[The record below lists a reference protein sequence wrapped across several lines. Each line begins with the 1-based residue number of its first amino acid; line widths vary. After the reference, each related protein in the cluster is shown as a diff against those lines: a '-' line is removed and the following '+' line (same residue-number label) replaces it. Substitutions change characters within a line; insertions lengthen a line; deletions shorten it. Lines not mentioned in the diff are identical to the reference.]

1 MINISYAITV
11 CNEIKELTQLLNF
24 LQIYI
29 RPEDEIV
36 IQYDETSV
44 TDDVLEY
51 VKIMDKMHSNH
62 KVIGFPLNNDFA
74 TFKNNLKS
82 NCSKDYIFQ
91 IDADEIPNEALI
103 EYLPEVLESNPVD
116 VVFVP
121 RINTVTGLTEE
132 HIKKWGWKVN
142 EQGWVNYPDY
152 QLRIYKRT
160 DDVMWMNKVHET
172 ITGYNTFSNFPMEE
186 HWSLYHPKEIERQE
200 KQNDYYETIQR

>member
-172 ITGYNTFSNFPMEE
+172 ITGYTTFSNFPMEE

>member
-1 MINISYAITV
+1 MVSISYAITV

-24 LQIYI
+24 LQVYI

-51 VKIMDKMHSNH
+51 VQLMDKMHPNH
-62 KVIGFPLNNDFA
+62 KVVGFPLNNDFA

-82 NCSKDYIFQ
+82 NCSNDYIFQ
-91 IDADEIPNEALI
+91 IDADEIPNEALV

-121 RINTVTGLTEE
+121 RINTVTGLTES
-132 HIKKWGWKVN
+132 HIQKWGWKVN
-142 EQGWVNYPDY
+142 EKGWVNYPDY

-160 DDVMWMNKVHET
+160 DDVVWMNKVHET
-172 ITGYNTFSNFPMEE
+172 ITGYTTFSNFPMEE
-186 HWSLYHPKEIERQE
+186 HWSLYHPKDIERQE
-200 KQNDYYETIQR
+200 KQNNYYETIQR

>member
-1 MINISYAITV
+1 MVSISYAITV

-74 TFKNNLKS
+74 TFKNNLKN

-172 ITGYNTFSNFPMEE
+172 ITGYTTFSNFPMEE

>member
-1 MINISYAITV
+1 MISISYAITV

-91 IDADEIPNEALI
+91 IDADEIPNEVLI

-160 DDVMWMNKVHET
+160 DDVLWMNKVHET
-172 ITGYNTFSNFPMEE
+172 ITGYTTFSNFPMEE